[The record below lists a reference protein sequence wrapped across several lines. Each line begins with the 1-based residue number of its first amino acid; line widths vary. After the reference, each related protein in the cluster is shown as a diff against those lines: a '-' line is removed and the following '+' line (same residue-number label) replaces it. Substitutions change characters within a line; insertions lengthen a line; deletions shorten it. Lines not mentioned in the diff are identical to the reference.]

1 MGNASQQLDFR
12 WFSVRPTEVDLFEP
26 AFAALTAS
34 VNNAFELQAMGVL
47 KENDGLG
54 QVARAFRALAEN
66 LNELCPESADKTA
79 AIRCVRLAYD
89 ATLDALQ
96 HPDSQPFA
104 YLANQELSKA
114 RYQARAAIGW
124 GAP

>member
-1 MGNASQQLDFR
+1 MGTSSQFDL
-12 WFSVRPTEVDLFEP
+12 WFSVRPTELDPFEP
-26 AFAALTAS
+26 AFKALAAA
-34 VNNAFELQAMGVL
+34 VNNAFELQAMDVL

-89 ATLDALQ
+89 ATCDALQ
-96 HPDSQPFA
+96 YRESPAFS
-104 YLANQELSKA
+104 YLANHELCKA

>member
-1 MGNASQQLDFR
+1 MGTSSQFDL
-12 WFSVRPTEVDLFEP
+12 WFSVRPTEPDPFEP
-26 AFAALTAS
+26 AFAALSAAVNTAFGEEKFEGALAS
-34 VNNAFELQAMGVL
+34 VAA
-47 KENDGLG
+47 
-54 QVARAFRALAEN
+54 AFRALAEN

-79 AIRCVRLAYD
+79 AVRCVRLAYD
-89 ATLDALQ
+89 ATCDALR